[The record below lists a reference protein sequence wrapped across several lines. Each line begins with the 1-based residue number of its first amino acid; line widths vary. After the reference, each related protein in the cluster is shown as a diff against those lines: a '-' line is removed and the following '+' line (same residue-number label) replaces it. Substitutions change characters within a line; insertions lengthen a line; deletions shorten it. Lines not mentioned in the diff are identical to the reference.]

1 MPKRRSRWR
10 TLKGRVEK
18 LYRFDMLNFLIF
30 PLFEPVELSKQ
41 NMGIQSK
48 GQGKEERLEGWKKR
62 NLRRE

>member
-1 MPKRRSRWR
+1 
-10 TLKGRVEK
+10 
-18 LYRFDMLNFLIF
+18 MLNFLIF